1 MTKSFQEELEGYDFS
16 QLQALSRCEDV
27 DYVREQLNRGFYP
40 KPGLETFALL
50 ISPAASHLLEEI
62 AQKASQLTHE
72 RHGQV
77 IRLYAPAYISNE
89 CTNTCTYCGFTME
102 NKINRK
108 SLNAPEMKAEAE
120 YLNKRGFRQL
130 LIVSGEHQKI
140 VTSEYVGAMVKE
152 ARPYFSSIAIE
163 TAPFK
168 THEYE
173 QLVEAGVDSLTL
185 YQETYDRDTYAQVHL
200 RGKKKDYDYRL
211 AAPERGGMARMR
223 KLNMGVLLG
232 LAPDWR
238 LDSLHCA
245 LHLDWMMK
253 KYWRMQY
260 AVSLPRLCESE
271 TDYQPAVEVKD
282 KEIVQLVMAW
292 RLAFPDLGV
301 NISTREPDYLRDGLI
316 GLGVTHMSAES
327 STEPGGYCTP
337 DTALKQF
344 DITDERSVDEV
355 IKIIESRG
363 HEAVWKDWDP
373 CMLG

>member
-1 MTKSFQEELEGYDFS
+1 MKEGFQQTLDNYDFTR
-16 QLQALSRCEDV
+16 LNELSRCEDV
-27 DYVREQLNRGFYP
+27 EVVRQHLASAKYP
-40 KPGLETFALL
+40 KTGLETFALL
-50 ISPAASHLLEEI
+50 ISPAASHLLEEM
-62 AQKASQLTHE
+62 AQKSSQLTSE
-72 RHGQV
+72 RHGKV

-108 SLNAPEMKAEAE
+108 SLDANEMKSEAE

-140 VTSEYVGAMVKE
+140 VTSEYVCSMVE
-152 ARPYFSSIAIE
+152 QSRPYFSSVAIE

-173 QLVEAGVDSLTL
+173 ALVTAGVDSLTL
-185 YQETYDRDTYAQVHL
+185 YQETYDRETYAAVHL

-211 AAPERGGMARMR
+211 AAPERGGEARMR

-232 LAPDWR
+232 LSPDWR
-238 LDSLHCA
+238 LDSIKCA

-260 AVSLPRLCESE
+260 AISLPRLCESE
-271 TDYQPAVEVKD
+271 TDYQPAVEVQD

-292 RLAFPDLGV
+292 RLAFPDLSV

-355 IKIIESRG
+355 IQIIESRG